1 LGPWLL
7 DHGRAARSTVDRW
20 RRGQRASGCG
30 GALVGLGHLA
40 TLRHGSS
47 PVWME
52 NGGGATVR
60 CLGDGDEAVWRRS
73 SVAAALKIWERKK
86 RGVGG
91 AVRTDGGISLL

>member
-1 LGPWLL
+1 
-7 DHGRAARSTVDRW
+7 
-20 RRGQRASGCG
+20 
-30 GALVGLGHLA
+30 
-40 TLRHGSS
+40 
-47 PVWME
+47 VWME